1 MSLSRNVDP
10 ADQQMSIANQDPPS
24 IPVGVQQPRA
34 SQDNRGNQQ
43 LVQWLSVQADHM
55 AGSLQQ
61 NVRALMVRASSPMPS
76 DSRHQDEVARLRAQ
90 LQHAKKVN
98 GDMRALLQNQALAI
112 DQFQNRWQMAG
123 QEAHAFVARTRS
135 ESEDFVRA
143 ELGAIE
149 RFEDRVQRQYSGEL
163 QQHVH
168 ALQDQCREHVG
179 HEESKLRKELTN
191 ALTHESQVC
200 RDSEVL
206 SHEEVAQL
214 RGLVAAQQEEL
225 RSIHGDCAELQRR
238 SASTEA
244 ELHRRSTHEEHALY
258 QRFDD
263 AIKEKD
269 AQVHALQHELS
280 RLQEKQRIQLEAE
293 CFEAERR
300 AASTPVFAEG
310 ASTVR
315 FATPVEKV
323 ATVADFHSPDMS
335 LGASAGNMNLK
346 TRTAGQTMVI
356 NARRRLGMKT
366 TPQPV
371 IETAAKAEAKAVS
384 RPARRMR
391 SKGPLQSDDL
401 HKSPNPG
408 GDPPY
413 DHAGGDGPDGQGA
426 RGSGGVPSP
435 PGLPV
440 RLNPGGPPGDSGDDH
455 GGGGGHDESE
465 DNTPVHSDDGAGP
478 PRKPDGDPEPD
489 GPHGRHSRMYQ
500 SMTINKWAKPIP
512 KLDLP
517 PRIHT
522 QKASKIKQI
531 WETWCVQVALALSTW
546 NSLAV
551 PYWSDIYGRA
561 ERDYEKWRKST
572 MTARYKHET
581 RFLYGRKAPIPP
593 NCDAIEA
600 LLRLE
605 LLTQFPNWLSQK
617 ATMLGCTS
625 SHDILKMALKEIFPN
640 EDATRFDLVEELY
653 GLPQKPPSTMHTF
666 AAWLEDWVTKLVA
679 ADEISAYVEPRRAMA
694 VLSHVGKPLQAQD
707 TLFMTEWVAIFRES
721 GLRDDVSVENLRE
734 ACLQLVV
741 CARARARELQV
752 DVQVERASRA
762 VVAANTVTPNK
773 GKSTPAMESAVCKF
787 FLTADGCK
795 FGDECK
801 YKHPRTN
808 GKCLRCGAEGH
819 SLTSCTRPSK
829 TKSGSQSK
837 QSTKGKGRSS
847 QTPTSSKPSSD
858 AKAKAQPKKDGA
870 KGKGKGK
877 KDKSSTKPSTKPSTT
892 PSNKSSAKSS
902 TKTSAKSGE
911 VSFDDDDAEEEAQVA
926 EHDWEDEEEDQDDE
940 EQLEQADIEDD
951 QAFATPY
958 HSHVGEVH
966 DLDGDTVPPLHSMV
980 SDTEVS
986 EDHWAEENAT
996 DTSGMTRTPNSPVL
1010 RQSEFPS
1017 EPARLAAE
1025 AVMNT
1030 TFPTMLAEM
1039 NPDWAPLTAQD
1050 LLDNADSSSNSA
1062 ELITSEEEPD
1072 EDGYS
1077 TNSEDGYPD
1086 IQRVLT
1092 YPARLTEDGGV
1103 ERIGPVE
1110 IISERDPNWNQWDQD
1125 HWFAYHSD
1133 SDYKE
1138 RACAYTAA
1146 SSSISASAKDSWE
1159 WRGSCCLVRVHRQAR
1174 RCLFTPTWKEDI
1186 WQGFTVFP
1194 TRKTYVTPV
1203 GHKKHLNPVIENV
1216 KLCSSLKPRRVAYS
1230 WTGETHFKVDPD
1242 MCGKRVFRMSARILV
1257 PANDMNPVAIA
1268 DSGAS
1273 HVILPTSA
1281 LPEKRTGKNVTLRLA
1296 AGQVRAVEHQRE
1308 IFADHVTVPLC
1319 PLGRVVRKL
1328 GLTAIWTPQSLT
1340 LTCVNSSGTA
1350 HGLMQCPV
1358 KGDTPYFTSVQ
1369 FWMLR
1374 RALQAHRQGQKTF
1387 PPTYWKQLYTT
1398 AIREGPTLRMAK
1410 STETTKIVK
1419 PDMKKCSLPQLGS
1432 YITKT
1437 FLSQGLRPMVE
1448 QSRTRVS
1455 SKPTSTYMPLTSC
1468 ILGLDPPHSV
1478 VNVDASR
1485 QEWLRLLH
1493 LLATHRPTHLQHDY
1507 TTIIIQT
1514 GDFMPVQQIPNMWEK
1529 ATMIMLGKY
1538 KNGEIWTEGS
1548 GTTPCPSTC
1557 LSDKYK
1563 VTDGHLIPVDNQFVD
1578 MNLLQKYA
1586 IVPAKGDRIVITY
1599 VLLKP
1604 EHVAS
1609 YQHALLTKN
1618 EFPVPPFAYP
1628 TRKRLVKKGPDPH
1641 EESLDMKQLRLLG
1654 EHLTDTPTHPTRPPE
1669 EWERHERNGHHPKL
1683 PDCPVC
1689 VEEQGPVVRH
1699 YAHGSSSLNTLHLDT
1714 GYWGDWSLDEKR
1726 YFIAAALRV
1735 EQDGSGILIPFF
1747 VPVEN
1752 KSAIVCFER
1761 SLCIS

>member
-1 MSLSRNVDP
+1 
-10 ADQQMSIANQDPPS
+10 MSIANQDPPS

-90 LQHAKKVN
+90 LQHSKKVN

-112 DQFQNRWQMAG
+112 EQFQNRWQMAG

-143 ELGAIE
+143 ELGAIQ

-238 SASTEA
+238 SVSTEA

-300 AASTPVFAEG
+300 AASTPVFVEG

-315 FATPVEKV
+315 FATPIEKV

-435 PGLPV
+435 PGFPV

-465 DNTPVHSDDGAGP
+465 ENTPVHSDDGAGP

-517 PRIHT
+517 PRIRT

-531 WETWCVQVALALSTW
+531 WETWCVQVALALPTW

-640 EDATRFDLVEELY
+640 EDATRFDLVEEL
-653 GLPQKPPSTMHTF
+653 
-666 AAWLEDWVTKLVA
+666 
-679 ADEISAYVEPRRAMA
+679 
-694 VLSHVGKPLQAQD
+694 
-707 TLFMTEWVAIFRES
+707 
-721 GLRDDVSVENLRE
+721 
-734 ACLQLVV
+734 
-741 CARARARELQV
+741 
-752 DVQVERASRA
+752 
-762 VVAANTVTPNK
+762 
-773 GKSTPAMESAVCKF
+773 
-787 FLTADGCK
+787 
-795 FGDECK
+795 
-801 YKHPRTN
+801 
-808 GKCLRCGAEGH
+808 
-819 SLTSCTRPSK
+819 
-829 TKSGSQSK
+829 
-837 QSTKGKGRSS
+837 
-847 QTPTSSKPSSD
+847 
-858 AKAKAQPKKDGA
+858 
-870 KGKGKGK
+870 
-877 KDKSSTKPSTKPSTT
+877 
-892 PSNKSSAKSS
+892 
-902 TKTSAKSGE
+902 
-911 VSFDDDDAEEEAQVA
+911 
-926 EHDWEDEEEDQDDE
+926 
-940 EQLEQADIEDD
+940 
-951 QAFATPY
+951 
-958 HSHVGEVH
+958 
-966 DLDGDTVPPLHSMV
+966 
-980 SDTEVS
+980 
-986 EDHWAEENAT
+986 
-996 DTSGMTRTPNSPVL
+996 
-1010 RQSEFPS
+1010 
-1017 EPARLAAE
+1017 
-1025 AVMNT
+1025 
-1030 TFPTMLAEM
+1030 
-1039 NPDWAPLTAQD
+1039 
-1050 LLDNADSSSNSA
+1050 
-1062 ELITSEEEPD
+1062 
-1072 EDGYS
+1072 
-1077 TNSEDGYPD
+1077 
-1086 IQRVLT
+1086 
-1092 YPARLTEDGGV
+1092 
-1103 ERIGPVE
+1103 
-1110 IISERDPNWNQWDQD
+1110 
-1125 HWFAYHSD
+1125 
-1133 SDYKE
+1133 
-1138 RACAYTAA
+1138 
-1146 SSSISASAKDSWE
+1146 
-1159 WRGSCCLVRVHRQAR
+1159 
-1174 RCLFTPTWKEDI
+1174 
-1186 WQGFTVFP
+1186 
-1194 TRKTYVTPV
+1194 
-1203 GHKKHLNPVIENV
+1203 
-1216 KLCSSLKPRRVAYS
+1216 
-1230 WTGETHFKVDPD
+1230 
-1242 MCGKRVFRMSARILV
+1242 
-1257 PANDMNPVAIA
+1257 
-1268 DSGAS
+1268 
-1273 HVILPTSA
+1273 
-1281 LPEKRTGKNVTLRLA
+1281 
-1296 AGQVRAVEHQRE
+1296 
-1308 IFADHVTVPLC
+1308 
-1319 PLGRVVRKL
+1319 
-1328 GLTAIWTPQSLT
+1328 
-1340 LTCVNSSGTA
+1340 
-1350 HGLMQCPV
+1350 
-1358 KGDTPYFTSVQ
+1358 
-1369 FWMLR
+1369 
-1374 RALQAHRQGQKTF
+1374 
-1387 PPTYWKQLYTT
+1387 
-1398 AIREGPTLRMAK
+1398 
-1410 STETTKIVK
+1410 
-1419 PDMKKCSLPQLGS
+1419 
-1432 YITKT
+1432 
-1437 FLSQGLRPMVE
+1437 
-1448 QSRTRVS
+1448 
-1455 SKPTSTYMPLTSC
+1455 
-1468 ILGLDPPHSV
+1468 
-1478 VNVDASR
+1478 
-1485 QEWLRLLH
+1485 
-1493 LLATHRPTHLQHDY
+1493 
-1507 TTIIIQT
+1507 
-1514 GDFMPVQQIPNMWEK
+1514 
-1529 ATMIMLGKY
+1529 
-1538 KNGEIWTEGS
+1538 
-1548 GTTPCPSTC
+1548 
-1557 LSDKYK
+1557 
-1563 VTDGHLIPVDNQFVD
+1563 
-1578 MNLLQKYA
+1578 
-1586 IVPAKGDRIVITY
+1586 
-1599 VLLKP
+1599 
-1604 EHVAS
+1604 
-1609 YQHALLTKN
+1609 
-1618 EFPVPPFAYP
+1618 
-1628 TRKRLVKKGPDPH
+1628 
-1641 EESLDMKQLRLLG
+1641 
-1654 EHLTDTPTHPTRPPE
+1654 
-1669 EWERHERNGHHPKL
+1669 
-1683 PDCPVC
+1683 
-1689 VEEQGPVVRH
+1689 
-1699 YAHGSSSLNTLHLDT
+1699 
-1714 GYWGDWSLDEKR
+1714 
-1726 YFIAAALRV
+1726 
-1735 EQDGSGILIPFF
+1735 
-1747 VPVEN
+1747 
-1752 KSAIVCFER
+1752 
-1761 SLCIS
+1761 

>member
-1 MSLSRNVDP
+1 
-10 ADQQMSIANQDPPS
+10 
-24 IPVGVQQPRA
+24 
-34 SQDNRGNQQ
+34 
-43 LVQWLSVQADHM
+43 M
-55 AGSLQQ
+55 AGLLQQ

-76 DSRHQDEVARLRAQ
+76 SDRQQDEVARLRAQ
-90 LQHAKKVN
+90 LQHSKKVN

-112 DQFQNRWQMAG
+112 EQFQNRWQMAG
-123 QEAHAFVARTRS
+123 QEPHAFVVRTRS

-149 RFEDRVQRQYSGEL
+149 RFEDRMQRQYSGEL
-163 QQHVH
+163 QQHAH

-179 HEESKLRKELTN
+179 QEESKLRKELTS

-200 RDSEVL
+200 KDSEVL
-206 SHEEVAQL
+206 SHQEVAQL

-244 ELHRRSTHEEHALY
+244 ELQRRSTHEEHALY

-263 AIKEKD
+263 VIKEKD
-269 AQVHALQHELS
+269 AQVHALQHEIS

-371 IETAAKAEAKAVS
+371 VDTAAKAEAKAVS

-391 SKGPLQSDDL
+391 SKGPLQPNDL

-413 DHAGGDGPDGQGA
+413 DHAGGERLAEQEA
-426 RGSGGVPSP
+426 RGSGGVHSP

-465 DNTPVHSDDGAGP
+465 EDTPVHSDDGTGP
-478 PRKPDGDPEPD
+478 PRKPDGDPDPD
-489 GPHGRHSRMYQ
+489 GPHGKHSRMYQ

-561 ERDYEKWRKST
+561 ERDYEKWRTST

-694 VLSHVGKPLQAQD
+694 VLAHVGKPLQAQD

-721 GLRDDVSVENLRE
+721 GLRDDVSVANLRE

-762 VVAANTVTPNK
+762 VVAANTVTPTK

-787 FLTADGCK
+787 FLTAEGCK

-808 GKCLRCGAEGH
+808 GKCLRCAAEGH
-819 SLTSCTRPSK
+819 SLSSCTRPSK

-847 QTPTSSKPSSD
+847 QTPTTGKPSSD
-858 AKAKAQPKKDGA
+858 AKAKAQPKKEGA

-877 KDKSSTKPSTKPSTT
+877 KDKSSTKSSTKPSTT

-911 VSFDDDDAEEEAQVA
+911 VSFDNDDAEEEDPDA
-926 EHDWEDEEEDQDDE
+926 EYDWGDEEEEHVDE
-940 EQLEQADIEDD
+940 EQLEHVNMGDEH
-951 QAFATPY
+951 AFATPY

-966 DLDGDTVPPLHSMV
+966 ELEGDTVQPLPSVV
-980 SDTEVS
+980 SDAEES
-986 EDHWAEENAT
+986 EDHWTTDENAI
-996 DTSGMTRTPNSPVL
+996 DTPGMTRTPDSPISHQPQRV
-1010 RQSEFPS
+1010 PS

-1025 AVMNT
+1025 AVMHT
-1030 TFPTMLAEM
+1030 TFPIMLAEM
-1039 NPDWAPLTAQD
+1039 NSDWAPAQD
-1050 LLDNADSSSNSA
+1050 L
-1062 ELITSEEEPD
+1062 
-1072 EDGYS
+1072 
-1077 TNSEDGYPD
+1077 
-1086 IQRVLT
+1086 
-1092 YPARLTEDGGV
+1092 
-1103 ERIGPVE
+1103 
-1110 IISERDPNWNQWDQD
+1110 
-1125 HWFAYHSD
+1125 
-1133 SDYKE
+1133 K
-1138 RACAYTAA
+1138 
-1146 SSSISASAKDSWE
+1146 
-1159 WRGSCCLVRVHRQAR
+1159 
-1174 RCLFTPTWKEDI
+1174 
-1186 WQGFTVFP
+1186 
-1194 TRKTYVTPV
+1194 
-1203 GHKKHLNPVIENV
+1203 
-1216 KLCSSLKPRRVAYS
+1216 CSSRCRVD
-1230 WTGETHFKVDPD
+1230 HF
-1242 MCGKRVFRMSARILV
+1242 
-1257 PANDMNPVAIA
+1257 
-1268 DSGAS
+1268 
-1273 HVILPTSA
+1273 
-1281 LPEKRTGKNVTLRLA
+1281 
-1296 AGQVRAVEHQRE
+1296 
-1308 IFADHVTVPLC
+1308 
-1319 PLGRVVRKL
+1319 
-1328 GLTAIWTPQSLT
+1328 
-1340 LTCVNSSGTA
+1340 
-1350 HGLMQCPV
+1350 
-1358 KGDTPYFTSVQ
+1358 
-1369 FWMLR
+1369 
-1374 RALQAHRQGQKTF
+1374 
-1387 PPTYWKQLYTT
+1387 
-1398 AIREGPTLRMAK
+1398 
-1410 STETTKIVK
+1410 
-1419 PDMKKCSLPQLGS
+1419 
-1432 YITKT
+1432 
-1437 FLSQGLRPMVE
+1437 
-1448 QSRTRVS
+1448 
-1455 SKPTSTYMPLTSC
+1455 
-1468 ILGLDPPHSV
+1468 
-1478 VNVDASR
+1478 
-1485 QEWLRLLH
+1485 
-1493 LLATHRPTHLQHDY
+1493 
-1507 TTIIIQT
+1507 
-1514 GDFMPVQQIPNMWEK
+1514 
-1529 ATMIMLGKY
+1529 
-1538 KNGEIWTEGS
+1538 
-1548 GTTPCPSTC
+1548 
-1557 LSDKYK
+1557 
-1563 VTDGHLIPVDNQFVD
+1563 
-1578 MNLLQKYA
+1578 
-1586 IVPAKGDRIVITY
+1586 
-1599 VLLKP
+1599 
-1604 EHVAS
+1604 
-1609 YQHALLTKN
+1609 
-1618 EFPVPPFAYP
+1618 
-1628 TRKRLVKKGPDPH
+1628 
-1641 EESLDMKQLRLLG
+1641 
-1654 EHLTDTPTHPTRPPE
+1654 
-1669 EWERHERNGHHPKL
+1669 
-1683 PDCPVC
+1683 
-1689 VEEQGPVVRH
+1689 
-1699 YAHGSSSLNTLHLDT
+1699 
-1714 GYWGDWSLDEKR
+1714 
-1726 YFIAAALRV
+1726 
-1735 EQDGSGILIPFF
+1735 
-1747 VPVEN
+1747 
-1752 KSAIVCFER
+1752 
-1761 SLCIS
+1761 